1 MSWPAMGE
9 EHASGPT
16 STHSQVS
23 MPRIPF
29 DDLPDDAR
37 IWVFGSSDSLA
48 TDTQKDMLSA
58 VDAWL
63 DQWTAHGEPL
73 MCGRDWR
80 EGRFLVVGV
89 DQRTAG
95 ASGCSIDALFHVLS
109 GLETTLGTTFRGGDR
124 VFYRV
129 GTEAILV
136 ADRESFAALAG
147 KGLVDEST
155 PVFDTAV
162 TDAGS
167 YRRAFELPLGE
178 SWHRELISPATATGS
193 RPRTRRR

>member
-1 MSWPAMGE
+1 MSW
-9 EHASGPT
+9 HAT
-16 STHSQVS
+16 SEKARQGNHQYSQSSS

-37 IWVFGSSDSLA
+37 IWVFGSSDSLS
-48 TDTQKDMLSA
+48 TDAQKDMLSA

-63 DQWTAHGEPL
+63 DEWTAHGEPL
-73 MCGRDWR
+73 VCGRDWR

-95 ASGCSIDALFHVLS
+95 ASGCSIDALFHVLE

-124 VFYRV
+124 VFYRA
-129 GTEAILV
+129 GAEAILA

-193 RPRTRRR
+193 APRTRRR